1 MTLLSFLQRE
11 LAPKPGRLRA
21 TLRIVVGALA
31 AVLVTIAIGADEFPH
46 GHWAITTVFTV
57 SQADAG
63 ASLRKSFQRVI
74 GTLVGGGLGILVVA
88 AFSDFPYVYVPV
100 LCVLVG
106 IGVFASLTTTSPYV
120 MILGSF
126 TFVLVTFFAPGSSA
140 SAAIE
145 TGLWRVVGIALG
157 VICGTGAQ
165 LFLWPDDPETK
176 LRQALAG
183 RLRSVATVMGALAMR
198 EDRGADAPPLP
209 VLANEDLTVELDLL
223 TNAEALHPSLRQRH
237 TEQLAVI
244 VEVDRLMT
252 AAVWLVGAS
261 REWPATPDERRRRS
275 LDELSSECT
284 RLADALD
291 AGRPPAPLP
300 PTELHLA
307 GKAGGDVAG
316 LRPVLE
322 DTRLALSRVREA
334 LGFLDP
340 GRPVVVSAL
349 DAPAAT
355 PLLTPGFSLQN
366 TAAIGLA
373 FNAAVGIMVC
383 FVLMHALAWSALVTA
398 GVTVVIVGQT
408 SFGATLQKSM
418 LRIGG
423 AILGGALGIFTIVVA
438 MPNMTTIGSLLIV
451 AGLGFAI
458 ASWITVGSP
467 RSSYMGFQMGLA
479 YAMCVTDPS
488 GPTTNLTTGR
498 DRVLGILVGLVV
510 MLLVSVVLGLPRA
523 RFGMWAPLGRALRA
537 LGELARLAPETRAY
551 RAQLDHAVRTRSS
564 VYTELAATL
573 RMANES
579 SFELDEQES
588 RAEREWVKR
597 LTGRAQTVFLA
608 LLALI
613 RHRVSP
619 DFPTLPAP
627 VQEAI
632 RELDRAVGE
641 ALDALAERID
651 RRPPR
656 PVPDLAQRLDALEA
670 LTPPA
675 DESDAADDGATLVRR
690 AERDHVAI
698 ARSVVREVG
707 LLEADVAAALAI
719 RPLAP

>member
-11 LAPKPGRLRA
+11 LAPTPGRLRA
-21 TLRIVVGALA
+21 TLRIVVASLV
-31 AVLVTIAIGADEFPH
+31 AVLTTVALGVDAFPH
-46 GHWAITTVFTV
+46 GHWAITTIFTV

-74 GTLVGGGLGILVVA
+74 GTLVGGGLGILMVA

-100 LCVLVG
+100 LCAVAGFG
-106 IGVFASLTTTSPYV
+106 IFASLTTTSPYV
-120 MILGSF
+120 MLLGSF
-126 TFVLVTFFAPGSSA
+126 TFVLVAYFPPGA
-140 SAAIE
+140 SENAAVE

-165 LFLWPDDPETK
+165 LFLWPDDPEIK
-176 LRQALAG
+176 LRQALAA
-183 RLRSVATVMGALAMR
+183 RLRSVARVMGALAVR
-198 EDRGADAPPLP
+198 EDRGDDAPRTP
-209 VLANEDLTVELDLL
+209 VLANDDLTVELDLL
-223 TNAEALHPSLRQRH
+223 ANAEALYPSLRQRH

-252 AAVWLVGAS
+252 TAVWLLGAS
-261 REWPATPDERRRRS
+261 REWPATPDERRRRGF
-275 LDELSSECT
+275 DELSAECT

-300 PTELHLA
+300 PMELHIA
-307 GKAGGDVAG
+307 EEEGGDVVG

-340 GRPVVVSAL
+340 ARPAAASAL

-373 FNAAVGIMVC
+373 FKAAVGVMVC
-383 FVLMHALAWSALVTA
+383 YVLMHALAWSALVTA
-398 GVTVVIVGQT
+398 GVTVVLISQT

-418 LRIGG
+418 LRMGG
-423 AILGGALGIFTIVVA
+423 AILGGALGILTIVVA

-451 AGLGFAI
+451 AGVGFAI
-458 ASWITVGSP
+458 AAWITVGSS
-467 RSSYMGFQMGLA
+467 RISYMGLQTGMAFAL
-479 YAMCVTDPS
+479 CVTDPS
-488 GPTTNLTTGR
+488 GPTTDLTTGR
-498 DRVLGILVGLVV
+498 DRVLGIFVGVVV
-510 MLLVSVVLGLPRA
+510 MLLVSSVLGFARA
-523 RFGMWAPLGRALRA
+523 RFGMWVPLGRALRA
-537 LGELARLAPETRAY
+537 LAELARLAPETRAY

-579 SFELDEQES
+579 SLELDEHES

-597 LTGRAQTVFLA
+597 LGARAQTVFLA
-608 LLALI
+608 VLALI

-627 VQEAI
+627 VQKAL
-632 RELDRAVGE
+632 RELSRGVGE

-651 RRPPR
+651 RRPVR
-656 PVPDLAQRLDALEA
+656 PLLDLARRLDALEA
-670 LTPPA
+670 LTLPA
-675 DESDAADDGATLVRR
+675 DESAAADDGATLVRR
-690 AERDHVAI
+690 AERDHVAM

-707 LLEADVAAALAI
+707 LLEADVDTALAF
-719 RPLAP
+719 RPPAP